1 MSWKG
6 ESLIKLIKC
15 GQYRNHDKIYRLKSI
30 SSIVDHYLEV
40 ATRGVLWKKVLKN
53 FAIFTGKQLC
63 WSLFLI
69 KLQAW
74 RPATLFKIDSN
85 TGVFLRILRIFIYFE
100 KHLRTAAS
108 DYSFTLVIYL
118 FSTGADYYILSDISI
133 SDIWPQ
139 MWNSRPRI

>member
-6 ESLIKLIKC
+6 ESLIKLIKY
-15 GQYRNHDKIYRLKSI
+15 GQYRNYDKIYRLKSI

-108 DYSFTLVIYL
+108 DYSFTLGVYVFGSLYTIKKENYDL
-118 FSTGADYYILSDISI
+118 L
-133 SDIWPQ
+133 W
-139 MWNSRPRI
+139 WRIC